1 MRPRA
6 LLERYA
12 VEALAL
18 ALALAG
24 QIELWVG
31 SGNDPRATAVIAAL
45 VATLP
50 LLLRRR
56 LPFGAP
62 AFAFTGLALISLFSP
77 AAVPGGTSFTLFAL
91 MLAFWAAGAQHDRQQ
106 AAAGAAIGLAA
117 VVVMVASGG
126 RGSIVETGDVE
137 LSLFI
142 WSLIAVGLPLGAF
155 ALRAR
160 AQRAAELQ
168 ERADRLEREREER
181 TRAAV
186 AAERARIARAL
197 HDVIAHSVTVM
208 TVQGGAARLLLD
220 SDPAR
225 AREPLLVVE
234 ETGHQAL
241 ADMRRLVGIVQDE
254 PERAP
259 ALTPQP
265 GLADLPALAEKLRRA
280 GLPTDL
286 VVHGKPE
293 TLTPGVELAAYRVV
307 QEALTNALKHA
318 GPARAR
324 VTVSYEPCA
333 LRLEISDDGPGTS
346 SQQHGGHGLVGM
358 RERVALYGGHLEV
371 SPRAGGGFSVRAR
384 LPLERLASARRDPST
399 DPCRPGPAGEMID
412 HKTLPSGSGR

>member
-18 ALALAG
+18 ALAVVG
-24 QIELWVG
+24 QIELWAG
-31 SGNDPRATAVIAAL
+31 SSDGPRAAAVVAAL
-45 VATLP
+45 VATMP

-56 LPFGAP
+56 FPFGAP
-62 AFAFTGLALISLFSP
+62 AFLFAGLALVSLVSP
-77 AAVPGGTSFTLFAL
+77 AAVYGGTSFTLFAL
-91 MLAFWAAGAQHDRQQ
+91 MLAFWAAGAQRERQP
-106 AAAGAAIGLAA
+106 AVAGAAIGLAA
-117 VVVMVASGG
+117 VVVMLATGG
-126 RGSIVETGDVE
+126 RGGVVRTGDAE
-137 LSLFI
+137 LSLFV

-186 AAERARIARAL
+186 AAERARIARDL

-220 SDPAR
+220 SDPGR

-265 GLADLPALAEKLRRA
+265 GLADLAALAEKLRRA
-280 GLPTDL
+280 GLPTNL
-286 VVHGKPE
+286 VVHGEPE
-293 TLTPGVELAAYRVV
+293 TLTPGVELTAYRVV

-318 GPARAR
+318 GPATAR
-324 VTVSYEPCA
+324 VTVIYEPQA

-346 SQQHGGHGLVGM
+346 SQQDGGHGLVGM
-358 RERVALYGGHLEV
+358 RERVALYGGRLEV
-371 SPRAGGGFSVRAR
+371 GPRASGGFSVRAR
-384 LPLERLASARRDPST
+384 LPLERQATARGDPRT
-399 DPCRPGPAGEMID
+399 DPCTPGQPA
-412 HKTLPSGSGR
+412 R

>member
-24 QIELWVG
+24 QLELWAG
-31 SGNDPRATAVIAAL
+31 PRAAAVVAAL
-45 VATLP
+45 VATMP
-50 LLLRRR
+50 LLMRRR
-56 LPFGAP
+56 FPFGAP
-62 AFAFTGLALISLFSP
+62 AFLFAGLALVSLVSP
-77 AAVPGGTSFTLFAL
+77 AAVYGGASFTLFAL
-91 MLAFWAAGAQHDRQQ
+91 MLAFWAARAQRGRQP
-106 AAAGAAIGLAA
+106 AGAGGGIGLAA
-117 VVVMVASGG
+117 VVVMLATGG
-126 RGSIVETGDVE
+126 RGGVVRTGDAE
-137 LSLFI
+137 LGLFV

-160 AQRAAELQ
+160 AQGAAELQ

-186 AAERARIARAL
+186 TAERARIARDL

-208 TVQGGAARLLLD
+208 TVQGGAARPLLGCA
-220 SDPAR
+220 PAR

-265 GLADLPALAEKLRRA
+265 GLAELPALAEKLRRA

-286 VVHGKPE
+286 VVHGEPE
-293 TLTPGVELAAYRVV
+293 TLTPGVELTAYRVV

-318 GPARAR
+318 GPATAR
-324 VTVSYEPCA
+324 VTVIYEPHA
-333 LRLEISDDGPGTS
+333 LRLEINDDGPGTS
-346 SQQHGGHGLVGM
+346 SQHAGGHGLVGM
-358 RERVALYGGHLEV
+358 RERVALYGGRLEV
-371 SPRAGGGFSVRAR
+371 GPRAGGGFSVRAR
-384 LPLERLASARRDPST
+384 LPLEQQATARGDPRT
-399 DPCRPGPAGEMID
+399 DPCTPGRPA
-412 HKTLPSGSGR
+412 R

>member
-12 VEALAL
+12 VEAVAL
-18 ALALAG
+18 ALAVAG
-24 QIELWVG
+24 QIELWAG
-31 SGNDPRATAVIAAL
+31 SSDGPRALAVVAAL
-45 VATLP
+45 VATMP

-56 LPFGAP
+56 FPFGAP
-62 AFAFTGLALISLFSP
+62 AFLFAGLALVSLVSP
-77 AAVPGGTSFTLFAL
+77 AAVYSGTSFTLFAL
-91 MLAFWAAGAQHDRQQ
+91 MLAFWAAGAQRERQP
-106 AAAGAAIGLAA
+106 AVAGAAIGLAA
-117 VVVMVASGG
+117 VVVMLATGG
-126 RGSIVETGDVE
+126 RGGVVRTGDAE

-160 AQRAAELQ
+160 AQGAAELQ

-186 AAERARIARAL
+186 AAERARIARDL

-265 GLADLPALAEKLRRA
+265 DLADLPVLAEKLRRA

-286 VVHGKPE
+286 VVHGEPE
-293 TLTPGVELAAYRVV
+293 TLTPGVELTAYRVV

-318 GPARAR
+318 GPATAR
-324 VTVSYEPCA
+324 VTVIYEPQA

-346 SQQHGGHGLVGM
+346 SQQDGGHGLVGM
-358 RERVALYGGHLEV
+358 RERVALYGGRLEV
-371 SPRAGGGFSVRAR
+371 GPRAGGGFSVCAR
-384 LPLERLASARRDPST
+384 LPLERQASPHGDPST
-399 DPCRPGPAGEMID
+399 DPCTPGQPA
-412 HKTLPSGSGR
+412 R